1 MIGCRALASRVPD
14 RRRHVG
20 LVVVAGS
27 ILDVEGRGT
36 PCAAP
41 RGPGVGERTRGSP
54 GWGRSSAVR
63 RVVSAPSSARATASA
78 VTPGPILVWH
88 RRLIARKWTYPH
100 RTGRPPHRRG
110 DRRADR
116 AAGSAEPELGTPRI
130 HGDRSSSA
138 TESAPRQSSGC
149 SPGCGYE
156 PSRPGTRAADR
167 QAIRRNCSPTV
178 TLFGS
183 TCVPA
188 LILPR
193 CSSRRPLPPS
203 ATRGAPRPCLPAPTR
218 LDTGMAPHGSVPL
231 RRLGRSTARYRCD

>member
-1 MIGCRALASRVPD
+1 MGPIERCSPRCVGSVFGPCNGIGCHARHDPGLASPSDSEEVDLPTPD
-14 RRRHVG
+14 R
-20 LVVVAGS
+20 
-27 ILDVEGRGT
+27 
-36 PCAAP
+36 
-41 RGPGVGERTRGSP
+41 
-54 GWGRSSAVR
+54 
-63 RVVSAPSSARATASA
+63 PST
-78 VTPGPILVWH
+78 
-88 RRLIARKWTYPH
+88 
-100 RTGRPPHRRG
+100 HRRG

-156 PSRPGTRAADR
+156 PRRPGTRAADR
-167 QAIRRNCSPTV
+167 HAIRRNCSPTV

-203 ATRGAPRPCLPAPTR
+203 ATRGAPRPWLPAPTR